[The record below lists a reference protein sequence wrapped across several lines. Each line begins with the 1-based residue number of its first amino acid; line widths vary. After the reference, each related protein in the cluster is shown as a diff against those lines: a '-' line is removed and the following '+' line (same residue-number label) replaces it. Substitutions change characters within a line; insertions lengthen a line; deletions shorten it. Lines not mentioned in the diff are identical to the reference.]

1 VFIYDMKYH
10 VKIWYAFKGG
20 GNVEGS
26 FIENVLKTHCLKAVV
41 YRTESKILAVGLALH
56 KKRARI

>member
-1 VFIYDMKYH
+1 MKYH

-26 FIENVLKTHCLKAVV
+26 FIENVLKAQCLKTVV
-41 YRTESKILAVGLALH
+41 YRMESKFLAMGE
-56 KKRARI
+56 RARI